1 MEMKNNKEEIKLLKT
16 KLQAWE
22 AYGDASVEQEPQE
35 ETVEND
41 RRQLHQTH
49 THGNTGNTGG
59 MSGGMG
65 GGGFGGGISGGFTQT
80 TSVTF

>member
-22 AYGDASVEQEPQE
+22 AYGDATIEQEPQE

-41 RRQLHQTH
+41 RRQLH
-49 THGNTGNTGG
+49 GNEWNTGGNAGG
-59 MSGGMG
+59 MSGGMS
-65 GGGFGGGISGGFTQT
+65 GGFSGGISGGFTQT
-80 TSVTF
+80 TTYTF